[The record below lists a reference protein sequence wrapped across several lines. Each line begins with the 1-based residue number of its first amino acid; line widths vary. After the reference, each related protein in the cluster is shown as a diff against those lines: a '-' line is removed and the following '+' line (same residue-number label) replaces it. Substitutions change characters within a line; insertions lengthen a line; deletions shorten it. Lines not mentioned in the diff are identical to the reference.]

1 MTEPQDDDSH
11 QGYDGIN
18 CCEICEESVEELYC
32 CQACGGLTFCSRC
45 WKAQAAHIPR
55 KRATLPVTLHE
66 KTMLSTI
73 RVVRPAFSNL
83 ADNATIE
90 TRLAE
95 DADAAW
101 FGESRNTLS
110 LCSSLLK
117 GGDTRGEKGRGRR
130 HTSILPRPWAI
141 C

>member
-1 MTEPQDDDSH
+1 MAEPQDDDSS
-11 QGYDGIN
+11 QSCDGID
-18 CCEICEESVEELYC
+18 CCEICENSVEELYH
-32 CQACGGLTFCSRC
+32 CQACGGLTFCPRC

-55 KRATLPVTLHE
+55 MRATLPVTLHE

-73 RVVRPAFSNL
+73 RVVRPVFSNL

-95 DADAAW
+95 DADTAW

-110 LCSSLLK
+110 FCSCLLK
-117 GGDTRGEKGRGRR
+117 
-130 HTSILPRPWAI
+130 RP
-141 C
+141 